1 MAAAADLQTKNT
13 VLANLNQAG
22 IDPGICA
29 ELKLRSG
36 KGRTQLNLQIRR
48 TYNLDLTAVGIG
60 KGGRGVEKVKNKQ
73 QRKGQK
79 KALEFSFQVILLQ
92 RRLAKYT
99 LKYTHN
105 NDNMSVGKGC

>member
-48 TYNLDLTAVGIG
+48 TYNLDLTAVGISA
-60 KGGRGVEKVKNKQ
+60 KAGGEW
-73 QRKGQK
+73 
-79 KALEFSFQVILLQ
+79 
-92 RRLAKYT
+92 RR
-99 LKYTHN
+99 
-105 NDNMSVGKGC
+105 

>member
-36 KGRTQLNLQIRR
+36 ESRAQLNFQILR

-73 QRKGQK
+73 QRERQK
-79 KALEFSFQVILLQ
+79 KALEFSFHLSSCKV
-92 RRLAKYT
+92 
-99 LKYTHN
+99 N
-105 NDNMSVGKGC
+105 

>member
-79 KALEFSFQVILLQ
+79 KALEFSFHLSSC
-92 RRLAKYT
+92 K
-99 LKYTHN
+99 
-105 NDNMSVGKGC
+105 DE

>member
-1 MAAAADLQTKNT
+1 MTAAADLQTKNT

-60 KGGRGVEKVKNKQ
+60 KGGRGVEKVKKTAA
-73 QRKGQK
+73 RGAEKGFGIFFSSYPPAK
-79 KALEFSFQVILLQ
+79 KISKVYIEIYS
-92 RRLAKYT
+92 
-99 LKYTHN
+99 
-105 NDNMSVGKGC
+105 

>member
-36 KGRTQLNLQIRR
+36 KGWPQLNLQIRR
-48 TYNLDLTAVGIG
+48 TYNLDLTAVRIGI
-60 KGGRGVEKVKNKQ
+60 GGRGVEKVKLGE
-73 QRKGQK
+73 RSIQK
-79 KALEFSFQVILLQ
+79 LHQDRS
-92 RRLAKYT
+92 
-99 LKYTHN
+99 
-105 NDNMSVGKGC
+105 SG

>member
-60 KGGRGVEKVKNKQ
+60 TSRYDGLTTWISLPSVSAKAGGEW
-73 QRKGQK
+73 
-79 KALEFSFQVILLQ
+79 
-92 RRLAKYT
+92 RR
-99 LKYTHN
+99 
-105 NDNMSVGKGC
+105 